1 MNRLLLLFIALPLA
15 AQAQGYSKGQICKAT
30 IALEMGRPV
39 EEIAVIE
46 DGNNPIV
53 SYRRADDGKRF
64 TFSCR
69 VSEKSRTVV
78 WRGYFPEE
86 KAWGRWRDGE
96 HDAKIT
102 FAGSSSGLKVTSNHA
117 GSKTFTRDLL

>member
-1 MNRLLLLFIALPLA
+1 MKRLLLLFLALPLA

-30 IALEMGRPV
+30 VALEMSRPV
-39 EEIAVIE
+39 EGIAVIE

-69 VSEKSRTVV
+69 VSEKSQTVV
-78 WRGYFPEE
+78 WRGYLPEE

-96 HDAKIT
+96 YDAKIT
-102 FAGSSSGLKVTSNHA
+102 FAGSNGELKVTSNQA
-117 GSKTFTRDLL
+117 GSKTFKRNQL